1 VANVGAEL
9 SDRSTTDNE
18 LRRTTSWRSSILLAI
33 AAALQITV
41 AMGPMA
47 NELGNL
53 QPLIWV
59 FAAAAGL
66 VQCLFIAELATHFPN
81 RSGGTATYAHEA
93 FGDRNKWLPALSSWA
108 YWFAWT
114 PGIAVNL
121 ILASRYIRATIA
133 PHVSTVLLSLIIGVT
148 LYAINA
154 RGLRLN
160 VKITAGLIILTA
172 VPVVAMLL
180 APVFRPSLFHGAR
193 VWPLH
198 VPAGHGSTAALIV
211 KWLFVAAW
219 SAYGAEMA
227 STIFAECRVAKSA
240 AVRGMAAAGTA
251 CLIGFSLVPFV
262 MTGIAGARGL
272 GRDPATVF
280 LAPAK
285 VVMGGAGATIT
296 GLMLAGALIV
306 GAQAYIISSSR
317 TLYQMSRDGYMPR
330 MFQRVNRFG
339 VPFNTV
345 ICDAAVIALLA
356 GIFGSNVVNV
366 VAAANT
372 GYLLVF
378 VILPLGFLAVRRR
391 RAQAGAPLVMAGWL
405 APVAVAFAAV
415 NAALLVAGSALWG
428 PGIWLTGAVVLIAV
442 FPLMLVRTLEE
453 RHTARVLEAGNPR
466 RPFQNTKTIMKL
478 NSDVDNQ

>member
-1 VANVGAEL
+1 VANVGAQL
-9 SDRSTTDNE
+9 SGPGTTDSE
-18 LRRTTSWRSSILLAI
+18 LRRTISWRSSILLAI

-41 AMGPMA
+41 IMGPMA

-53 QPLIWV
+53 QPLIWA

-66 VQCLFIAELATHFPN
+66 VQCLFIAELATHFPC

-121 ILASRYIRATIA
+121 ILASKYIRATIA
-133 PHVSTVLLSLIIGVT
+133 PHVNTVVLSLIIGAG
-148 LYAINA
+148 LYAVNA

-172 VPVVAMLL
+172 VPVVVMLM
-180 APVFRPSLFHGAR
+180 APVFRPSLFHGAQ
-193 VWPLH
+193 VWPFH
-198 VPAGHGSTAALIV
+198 VPARHGSDVALVV

-227 STIFAECRVAKSA
+227 STIFAECRISKSA
-240 AVRGMAAAGTA
+240 AVRGMAVAGTA

-262 MTGIAGARGL
+262 MTGIVGASGL
-272 GRDPATVF
+272 GGDPATVF
-280 LAPAK
+280 LVPAR

-317 TLYQMSRDGYMPR
+317 TLCQMSRDGYMPR

-339 VPFNTV
+339 VPLNTV
-345 ICDAAVIALLA
+345 LCDAVVIALLA
-356 GIFGSNVVNV
+356 GIFGTNVVNV

-378 VILPLGFLAVRRR
+378 IILPLGFLAVRRR
-391 RAQAGAPLVMAGWL
+391 RAQAGEPLVMAGWL
-405 APVAVAFAAV
+405 APVAVVFAAV
-415 NAALLVAGSALWG
+415 NAVLLVAGSALWG

-442 FPLMLVRTLEE
+442 FPLMLVRALEE
-453 RHTARVLEAGNPR
+453 RRARSVAGAGTP
-466 RPFQNTKTIMKL
+466 
-478 NSDVDNQ
+478 